1 MPLNADQVAE
11 LLEEIGRRLELTGE
25 VPFKA
30 RAYYKAADS
39 LRALPEPLDRY
50 IAEDRLRDIPGVG
63 EAIQEKIE
71 ILHGTGTHRTL
82 ERLRQDVPAGVL
94 EMLDVPN
101 LTKPRIAALHQQLGI
116 TSVEELEAAAQAGTL
131 AKAKGFGPKVQ
142 EKILEGIRLMRENAG
157 LMLMHR
163 ARARAEAACVR
174 IVALRP
180 EVDLAVPAGEV
191 RRGCDVVRDLTVV
204 ARVRSDV
211 QSELNIQQ
219 KPNIRFLLNGDPPLV
234 LSGLDQFGLALLV
247 ATGSAAHVE
256 QLRAVAGKRDLSLR
270 EDGLYRGDEALPC
283 PEELDVYQAL
293 ALPFIEPELREG
305 ENEVELARAGKLPK
319 LIRLA
324 DMRGVLHCHT
334 DASDG
339 GNTLEE
345 MAEAARR
352 LGYEYFGVADHS
364 QLASYAGG
372 LKPDRVVQQHVLA
385 DRLNAGYA
393 GTGFRIFKGTECDI
407 LADGRLDFDDALL
420 ATFDYVV
427 ASVHSR
433 FSMDREE
440 QTARII
446 RAVSNPYVTILGHM
460 TGRLLLSRE
469 GYPVDVEAVLRA
481 CAEHGVAVEI
491 NANPHRLD
499 LDWRWHRRA
508 LELGCMLSINPDAHS
523 TGELELV
530 KWGVLVARKG
540 GVPAERV
547 INCMGLGEMEGY
559 LGRRC

>member
-39 LRALPEPLDRY
+39 LRALPRPLEDY
-50 IAEDRLRDIPGVG
+50 IAEDNLRDIPGVG

-71 ILHGTGTHRTL
+71 TLHSTGTHRTL
-82 ERLRQDVPAGVL
+82 ERLRQDVPPGVL

-116 TSVEELEAAAQAGTL
+116 TSVPDLEAAAQAGTL

-157 LMLMHR
+157 LLLMHR
-163 ARARAEAACVR
+163 AHARAEAACVR

-191 RRGCDVVRDLTVV
+191 RRGCDVVRDLTV
-204 ARVRSDV
+204 AGRERPNA
-211 QSELNIQQ
+211 QTKPNIRE
-219 KPNIRFLLNGDPPLV
+219 KPNIRFFPNNEPPLL
-234 LSGLDQFGLALLV
+234 LSDPDQFGVALLL
-247 ATGSAAHVE
+247 ATGCSDHVK
-256 QLRAVAGKRDLSLR
+256 QLRAVAEERGLSLR
-270 EDGLYRGDEALPC
+270 EDGLYRGEEPVSCPDEV
-283 PEELDVYQAL
+283 DVYRVL
-293 ALPFIEPELREG
+293 GLPFIEPELREG
-305 ENEVELARAGKLPK
+305 TNEVALAKAGKLPK
-319 LIRLA
+319 LITLA

-372 LKPDRVVQQHVLA
+372 LKPDRVAQQHILA
-385 DRLNAGYA
+385 DRLNAAYEGS
-393 GTGFRIFKGTECDI
+393 GFRIFKGTECDI
-407 LADGRLDFDDALL
+407 LADGRLDFDDTLL

-433 FSMDREE
+433 FAMDKEE
-440 QTARII
+440 QTARIV

-469 GYPVDVEAVLRA
+469 PYPVDVEAVLRA

-499 LDWRWHRRA
+499 LDWRWHARA

-530 KWGVLVARKG
+530 KWGVTVARKG
-540 GVPAERV
+540 GVPPERV
-547 INCMGLGEMEGY
+547 INCLGLAEMEAY
-559 LGRRC
+559 LNSRQ